1 MGKRHLY
8 ALFEVMPVRYFKS
21 FDTQYRSVPDLS
33 TNINCMLFVKNLKT
47 VKSTP
52 LIQNKMESTEK
63 INPVSP
69 ECEIVSTRIFN
80 YSRELVFNAWTDPD
94 RLKNW
99 WGPKGFTNTFHEFDL
114 RPGGKWSFIMH
125 GPDGVNY
132 PNESVFVEIIEPEL
146 LIWNHLSNPKF
157 QFNVTFEELP
167 EFETKIIFKMIFG
180 TPEECKNVKIY
191 AVEKNEE
198 NFDRLEAELRKDEF
212 LYV

>member
-1 MGKRHLY
+1 M
-8 ALFEVMPVRYFKS
+8 
-21 FDTQYRSVPDLS
+21 DT
-33 TNINCMLFVKNLKT
+33 TN
-47 VKSTP
+47 
-52 LIQNKMESTEK
+52 Q

-69 ECEIVSTRIFN
+69 DREIVSTRIFN
-80 YSRELVFNAWTDPD
+80 YSRELVFNAWTDPN

-132 PNESVFVEIIEPEL
+132 PNESIFVEILKPEL
-146 LIWNHLSNPKF
+146 IVFNHVTNPKF
-157 QFNVTFEELP
+157 QIVATFKEILEDHTIVTFR
-167 EFETKIIFKMIFG
+167 MIFA
-180 TPEECKNVKIY
+180 TSELCSHVKTY

-212 LYV
+212 LYI